1 MSAFTAKIS
10 TKYHKQKPSANHLPA
25 AQSTPLTFRYYDISN
40 TAKYQPEKLTSIEN
54 CPINH
59 GRHIFLEEESVTPP
73 PEANR
78 APRARHPT
86 PRKQTMRSQ
95 WLKSAKTIKYHP
107 INIQMIKI
115 DLLSLQIDEQ
125 QIYMLVKMADGFTH
139 FPDARPTDEVI
150 TCITHILN
158 KKI

>member
-25 AQSTPLTFRYYDISN
+25 AQSAPLTFRYYDISN

-78 APRARHPT
+78 APRARHPHT
-86 PRKQTMRSQ
+86 E
-95 WLKSAKTIKYHP
+95 KTDHAEPMVKKCQ
-107 INIQMIKI
+107 NNKI
-115 DLLSLQIDEQ
+115 SSDQYPNDKNRFAIF
-125 QIYMLVKMADGFTH
+125 A
-139 FPDARPTDEVI
+139 
-150 TCITHILN
+150 N
-158 KKI
+158 